1 MKTDSVNNINHI
13 SAAQQ
18 SAHLVD
24 GLGRAITYVRMSIT
38 DRCDLRCTYCMA
50 EEMTFLPR
58 SEILSIE
65 ELSRLAKTFTE
76 MGVRKLRITGGE
88 PLIRK
93 GVLTLME
100 QLGQLSLL
108 DELCLTTN
116 ATHLVQYAQGLRD
129 AGVDRIN
136 ISLDSLRP
144 ERFRQLTRVGDLQQ
158 VLAGIRAAQTA
169 GFKRIKLN
177 CVALKNF
184 NADEA
189 SDLVRFAL
197 DEGLDISFIEEMP
210 LGKINGHARAAEFI
224 SSEDLRVQL
233 QSHFL
238 LQAEESCANA
248 KNNAGPAR
256 YWQVSGYD
264 SRIGFISPHSENF
277 CSSCNR
283 IRVTATGRLLLCLG
297 QENSVDLRA
306 PLREFSA
313 DPAHLQNIIIN
324 ALQYK
329 PLQHNFDLAGEPQ
342 ILRFMNATGG

>member
-1 MKTDSVNNINHI
+1 M
-13 SAAQQ
+13 
-18 SAHLVD
+18 L
-24 GLGRAITYVRMSIT
+24 
-38 DRCDLRCTYCMA
+38 
-50 EEMTFLPR
+50 FR
-58 SEILSIE
+58 S
-65 ELSRLAKTFTE
+65 
-76 MGVRKLRITGGE
+76 
-88 PLIRK
+88 
-93 GVLTLME
+93 
-100 QLGQLSLL
+100 
-108 DELCLTTN
+108 
-116 ATHLVQYAQGLRD
+116 QGLRD

-324 ALQYK
+324 ALQHK
-329 PLQHNFDLAGEPQ
+329 PLQHNFDLADEPQ

>member
-1 MKTDSVNNINHI
+1 MQDTPLNAIDNS
-13 SAAQQ
+13 SFAQAPAQ
-18 SAHLVD
+18 LVD
-24 GLGRAITYVRMSIT
+24 GFGRAITYVRLSIT

-58 SEILSIE
+58 SEILSLE
-65 ELSRLAKTFTE
+65 ELSRLGKTFTE

-100 QLGQLSLL
+100 QLGQLPLL

-116 ATHLVQYAQGLRD
+116 ATHLAQYAQGLRD

-136 ISLDSLRP
+136 ISLDSLHP
-144 ERFRQLTRVGDLQQ
+144 ERFRQLTRFGDLQQ
-158 VLAGIRAAQTA
+158 VLAGIRAAQKV

-184 NADEA
+184 NADEVP
-189 SDLVRFAL
+189 DLVRFAL
-197 DEGLDISFIEEMP
+197 NEGLDISFIEEMP
-210 LGKINGHARAAEFI
+210 LGRIAAHGRALEFI
-224 SSEDLRVQL
+224 SSENLRARIQA
-233 QSHFL
+233 QFL
-238 LQAEESCANA
+238 LHADESTATI
-248 KNNAGPAR
+248 NNSAGPAR
-256 YWQVSGYD
+256 YWRVAGYD

-283 IRVTATGRLLLCLG
+283 VRVTATGRLLLCLG
-297 QENSVDLRA
+297 QENSADLRA
-306 PLREFSA
+306 PLRDFPD
-313 DPAHLQNIIIN
+313 DPAHLQATIRH
-324 ALQYK
+324 ALEHK
-329 PLQHNFDLAGEPQ
+329 PLQHDFTLAEEPQ